1 MKEFLKRRMVLI
13 GTLLSLTVNI
23 ILLCVFRDR
32 SDVTRESWFPALLM
46 FIVILNGVLACCYKH
61 KANYLLIGIG
71 GTGSMDR
78 YAILFEDKAYTFEE
92 AYEIEFRWMLLVYC
106 VAIPF
111 YLPAIYL
118 AKGGFCY
125 IWGFVVLI
133 VPQLVFW
140 IYYLCGSIKDGKEAK
155 QRRLQAQKELEEQKR
170 REELGYWK

>member
-1 MKEFLKRRMVLI
+1 MKEFLKERMVWI
-13 GTLLSLTVNI
+13 GTILSLVVNI
-23 ILLCVFRDR
+23 VLLRVFRER
-32 SDVTRESWFPALLM
+32 SDITKDSWFPALLM

-61 KANYLLIGIG
+61 KANYLLIGTG
-71 GTGSMDR
+71 GTHNPNHF
-78 YAILFEDKAYTFEE
+78 AIWCEDKAYTFEE

-125 IWGFVVLI
+125 LWGFVVLI

-140 IYYLCGSIKDGKEAK
+140 IYYICSSIKGGKEAK
-155 QRRLQAQKELEEQKR
+155 QRRLQAQKELEEQKK